1 MGNEKGDG
9 AYATAAM
16 LFPRL
21 RRLSRVQSD
30 SPRGL
35 HGNPRKNLSILS
47 LDSSERELFQE
58 SHGPFPLLSY
68 PSWISLVFA
77 EEKLFP
83 LPYRRTLDF
92 RASFASERRREEA
105 EGKRRTIREEG
116 RRRRRER
123 EEEKE
128 KQQEWEA
135 ERGSAVKRGLFR

>member
-1 MGNEKGDG
+1 
-9 AYATAAM
+9 M

-30 SPRGL
+30 SPRGR

-58 SHGPFPLLSY
+58 SLGPFPLLSY
-68 PSWISLVFA
+68 PRRIFLVFA
-77 EEKLFP
+77 KEKLFP
-83 LPYRRTLDF
+83 LPQAYLTPVRLS
-92 RASFASERRREEA
+92 ASDREQ
-105 EGKRRTIREEG
+105 
-116 RRRRRER
+116 

-128 KQQEWEA
+128 AEGEEEEEERET

>member
-1 MGNEKGDG
+1 VGNEKGDG

-58 SHGPFPLLSY
+58 SLGPFPLLSY
-68 PSWISLVFA
+68 PRRIFLVFA
-77 EEKLFP
+77 KEKLFP
-83 LPYRRTLDF
+83 LPQ
-92 RASFASERRREEA
+92 A
-105 EGKRRTIREEG
+105 
-116 RRRRRER
+116 
-123 EEEKE
+123 
-128 KQQEWEA
+128 
-135 ERGSAVKRGLFR
+135 

>member
-68 PSWISLVFA
+68 PRRISLVFA

-83 LPYRRTLDF
+83 LPPSCLTPARLS
-92 RASFASERRREEA
+92 RAK
-105 EGKRRTIREEG
+105 GDDK
-116 RRRRRER
+116 
-123 EEEKE
+123 K
-128 KQQEWEA
+128 
-135 ERGSAVKRGLFR
+135 

>member
-1 MGNEKGDG
+1 
-9 AYATAAM
+9 M

-58 SHGPFPLLSY
+58 SLGPFPLLSY
-68 PSWISLVFA
+68 PRRIFLVFA
-77 EEKLFP
+77 KEKLFP
-83 LPYRRTLDF
+83 LPQAYLTPVRLS
-92 RASFASERRREEA
+92 RAVESRKKRD
-105 EGKRRTIREEG
+105 GKEKEDDEEG
-116 RRRRRER
+116 
-123 EEEKE
+123 EEEE
-128 KQQEWEA
+128 REA

>member
-1 MGNEKGDG
+1 
-9 AYATAAM
+9 M

-68 PSWISLVFA
+68 PRRISLVFA
-77 EEKLFP
+77 KEKLFP
-83 LPYRRTLDF
+83 LSPAYLTAARL
-92 RASFASERRREEA
+92 SQA
-105 EGKRRTIREEG
+105 EGSKEKH
-116 RRRRRER
+116 
-123 EEEKE
+123 EEKE
-128 KQQEWEA
+128 NEGKEAKEKWEA
-135 ERGSAVKRGLFR
+135 ERGSTVKRGLFR

>member
-1 MGNEKGDG
+1 
-9 AYATAAM
+9 M

-58 SHGPFPLLSY
+58 SLGPFPLLSY
-68 PSWISLVFA
+68 PRRIFLVFA
-77 EEKLFP
+77 KEKLFP
-83 LPYRRTLDF
+83 LPQAYLTPVRLS
-92 RASFASERRREEA
+92 ASDREQ
-105 EGKRRTIREEG
+105 
-116 RRRRRER
+116 

-128 KQQEWEA
+128 AERGEEEEEREA